1 MFGDKMTSWI
11 ITLFLNIG
19 VGVSKSKLFSQS
31 VRNARELPVL
41 LSISCLA
48 KFVLSDKPAKRA

>member
-1 MFGDKMTSWI
+1 MTSWI